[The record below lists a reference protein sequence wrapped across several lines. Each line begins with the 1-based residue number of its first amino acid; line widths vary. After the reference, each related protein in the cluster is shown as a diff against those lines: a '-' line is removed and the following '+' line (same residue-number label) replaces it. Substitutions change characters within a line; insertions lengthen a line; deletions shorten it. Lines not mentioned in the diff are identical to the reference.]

1 MTQEIRKFLHDIIA
15 SCLGLSGNQVIWQNQ
30 GGPQPNNPVVTLF
43 VYSNRGQAMAEAMP
57 VDEKGESV
65 LKVPTDAVLQVQ
77 YFDKKGQFPVDKL
90 ENLVRLL
97 EAPNIVEQCATAG
110 VAFFDSEDVLDVAAL
125 LPNQQQYEPR
135 ASVDLHFR
143 YTAEVSANVNIIDTV
158 NVEGETDGRELVFS
172 VSSKTSN

>member
-1 MTQEIRKFLHDIIA
+1 MTREVRKFLHDIVA

-30 GGPQPNNPVVTLF
+30 GSPQPANPVVILF
-43 VYSNRGQAMAEAMP
+43 VYSAHGQAMADIMP
-57 VDEKGESV
+57 TDANGKTV

-97 EAPNIVEQCATAG
+97 EAPDIVAQCATAG
-110 VAFFDSEDVLDVAAL
+110 IAFFNAEDVLDVAAL

-143 YTAEVSANVNIIDTV
+143 YTATTDVNSYIIDTI

-172 VSSKTSN
+172 VSASSNE